1 MKLDNTKKMK
11 IIKLILLILAIVLLI
26 LLTLKLFPLFMNL
39 GTPEGRENF
48 KEQINSSSFSGICML
63 LGLQLL
69 QILVPVLP
77 GEPIEFLAGMCF
89 GTIGGMILIF
99 ISAFLSSVIIF
110 YCVRKL
116 GKNFIITFFGEDR
129 L

>member
-1 MKLDNTKKMK
+1 MKLDNTQKMK
-11 IIKLILLILAIVLLI
+11 IVKLILFILAIILLI
-26 LLTLKLFPLFMNL
+26 LLTLKLFPLFVNL
-39 GTPEGRENF
+39 GTPDGREHF
-48 KEQINSSSFSGICML
+48 KEQINESSFSGICML

-89 GTIGGMILIF
+89 GTIGGMCLIF
-99 ISAFLSSVIIF
+99 VGAFLSSLIIF

-116 GKNFIITFFGEDR
+116 GKNFIITFFGEER
-129 L
+129 I